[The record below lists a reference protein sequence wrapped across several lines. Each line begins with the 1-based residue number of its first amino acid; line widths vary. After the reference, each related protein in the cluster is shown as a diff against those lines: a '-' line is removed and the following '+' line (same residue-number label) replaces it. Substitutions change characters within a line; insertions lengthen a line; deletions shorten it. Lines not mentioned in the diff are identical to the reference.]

1 MSLQDLV
8 LSGALER
15 EELTTGEVPRFQAA
29 IAERLSDANI
39 KANSNR
45 TRLELAYHTILDCA
59 LLALRVDGYRV
70 KAMPGH
76 HRTSLDTLAETLG
89 TSDKDIDY
97 FHELARTRGAGLY
110 EAMPISDSDVRDA
123 IEAATQLAE
132 RLAAWVEFRLKG
144 N

>member
-1 MSLQDLV
+1 MSLQDLL

-15 EELTTGEVPRFQAA
+15 EELTTGEVLRFQTS
-29 IAERLSDANI
+29 IDERLSDANI
-39 KANSNR
+39 TANSNR

-70 KAMPGH
+70 RAMPGH
-76 HRTSLDTLAETLG
+76 HRIALDTLAETMG
-89 TSDKDIDY
+89 IGDRDIDY
-97 FHELARTRGAGLY
+97 FQELARLRGAGIY
-110 EAMPISDSDVRDA
+110 EAMPVSDSDVGDA
-123 IEAATQLAE
+123 IEAANQLAE